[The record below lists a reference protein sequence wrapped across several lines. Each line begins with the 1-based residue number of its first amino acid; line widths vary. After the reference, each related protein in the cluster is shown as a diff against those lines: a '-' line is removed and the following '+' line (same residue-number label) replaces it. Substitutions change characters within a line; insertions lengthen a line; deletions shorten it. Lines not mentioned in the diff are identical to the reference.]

1 MLPLLTN
8 HMSEKTINPDKL
20 LVRSLRK
27 GDVFAYNE
35 LFHKYSQKVYN
46 FSVKHLENEED
57 AKDLVQEIFM
67 KIWDMKKEINEKKSF
82 NAFLFT
88 ISLNLIR
95 DYFRKK
101 VKNRKLVDRW
111 LEETE
116 PYSNSTLLSVEFKSL
131 EKIVST
137 LVDQLPQK
145 RQMVFRLSRNEG
157 LSNDEIAEKMN
168 IQKKT
173 VENHLNLA
181 LNYLRERLQGHSF
194 LVILFFVLF
203 Y

>member
-1 MLPLLTN
+1 MKQ
-8 HMSEKTINPDKL
+8 EINTDFKL
-20 LVRSLRK
+20 VKSLKK
-27 GDVFAYNE
+27 GDLFAFNE

-46 FSVKHLENEED
+46 FSIKHLENEED
-57 AKDLVQEIFM
+57 VKDLVQDIFM
-67 KIWDMKKEINEKKSF
+67 KIWDKRKKLDANKSF
-82 NAFLFT
+82 NGFLFT
-88 ISLNLIR
+88 ISLNLVR

-101 VKNRKLVDRW
+101 VKDRNLINKW

-116 PYSNSTLLSVEFKSL
+116 PYSEPTKLSIEFRSL
-131 EKIVST
+131 EKVVNIIVE
-137 LVDQLPQK
+137 QLPPK
-145 RQMVFRLSRNEG
+145 RRMVFRLSRNEG
-157 LSNDEIAEKMN
+157 LCNDDIARRMN

-181 LNYLRERLQGHSF
+181 LRYLRKRLQEQSF

>member
-1 MLPLLTN
+1 MAK
-8 HMSEKTINPDKL
+8 EKRNTDQQ
-20 LVRSLRK
+20 LVKSLRK
-27 GDVFAYNE
+27 GDVFAFNE

-46 FSVKHLENEED
+46 FSIKHLENEED
-57 AKDLVQEIFM
+57 VKDLIQEIFM
-67 KIWDMKKEINEKKSF
+67 KIWDKRKEIDAGKSF

-88 ISLNLIR
+88 ITLNSIR

-101 VKNRKLVDRW
+101 VKNRKLINKW

-116 PYSNSTLLSVEFKSL
+116 PYSDSTMRSIEFKSF
-131 EKIVST
+131 EKVVGT
-137 LVDQLPQK
+137 MAEQLPQK
-145 RQMVFRLSRNEG
+145 RQMVFRLSRIEG
-157 LSNDEIAEKMN
+157 LSNDEIAKKMN

-181 LNYLRERLQGHSF
+181 LRYLREKLQEEHSF

>member
-1 MLPLLTN
+1 LEGETRN
-8 HMSEKTINPDKL
+8 IDQQ
-20 LVRSLRK
+20 LVKSLRK

-35 LFHKYSQKVYN
+35 LFHKYSQKVFN
-46 FSVKHLENEED
+46 FSIKHLENEED
-57 AKDLVQEIFM
+57 VKDLVQEIFM
-67 KIWDMKKEINEKKSF
+67 KIWDKRNEINEKKSF
-82 NAFLFT
+82 NGFLFT
-88 ISLNLIR
+88 ITLNSIR

-101 VKNRKLVDRW
+101 VKNRKLIDKW

-116 PYSNSTLLSVEFKSL
+116 PYSDSTVLSIDYRSL
-131 EKIVST
+131 EKVVGT
-137 LVDQLPQK
+137 LVEKLPHK

-157 LSNDEIAEKMN
+157 LSNDEIAEQMN

-181 LNYLRERLQGHSF
+181 LNYLREKLQEHSF
-194 LVILFFVLF
+194 LAIIFFVLF

>member
-1 MLPLLTN
+1 MTKEN
-8 HMSEKTINPDKL
+8 RDTDRL
-20 LVRSLRK
+20 LVKSLRK

-46 FSVKHLENEED
+46 FSIKHLENEED
-57 AKDLVQEIFM
+57 VKDLVQEIFM
-67 KIWDMKKEINEKKSF
+67 KIWDKRKEIDEMKSF
-82 NAFLFT
+82 NGFLFT
-88 ISLNLIR
+88 ITLNLIR
-95 DYFRKK
+95 DYFRKT
-101 VKNRKLVDRW
+101 VKNRKLIDKW

-116 PYSNSTLLSVEFKSL
+116 PYSDSTVLSIEFQSL
-131 EKIVST
+131 EKVVST

-157 LSNDEIAEKMN
+157 LSNDEIAEQMN

-181 LNYLRERLQGHSF
+181 LNYLRERLQEHSF
-194 LVILFFVLF
+194 LAILFFVLF

>member
-1 MLPLLTN
+1 MIK
-8 HMSEKTINPDKL
+8 ETINTDQQ
-20 LVRSLRK
+20 LVKSLRK

-46 FSVKHLENEED
+46 FSIKHLENEED
-57 AKDLVQEIFM
+57 VKDLVQEIFM
-67 KIWDMKKEINEKKSF
+67 KIWDKRNEINEKKSF
-82 NAFLFT
+82 NGFLFT
-88 ISLNLIR
+88 ITLNSIR
-95 DYFRKK
+95 DIFRKK
-101 VKNRKLVDRW
+101 VKNRKLIDKW

-116 PYSNSTLLSVEFKSL
+116 PYSDSTLLSIEYRSL
-131 EKIVST
+131 EKVVCT
-137 LVDQLPQK
+137 LVEQLPQK

-157 LSNDEIAEKMN
+157 LSNDEIAQQMN

-181 LNYLRERLQGHSF
+181 LNYLRERLQEHSF
-194 LVILFFVLF
+194 LAILFFALF